1 MASNVNSWV
10 WLAVVVLI
18 TLLRYVSR
26 WLQLGTPK
34 NFQIED
40 LLMIVNVILYV
51 LLTVYLIEVEKYGTN
66 GIPLDKVDQIKPS
79 TIPDLIK
86 GSKLVIVVEQLW
98 LGVIWGCKACLLL
111 LYSTMTSGLSQ
122 HRIVKLIGAFC
133 ALSFVLVEILFFAAW
148 CHPFSAY
155 WSVPPKNIQCSVYR
169 NHLILVL
176 ALNIATDLMIMCI
189 PLPLLIK
196 AKLSLTKK
204 ITLCAVFSLGIFVIL
219 CSILSKYY
227 SISNPYGDRW
237 VDWYVREAATAI
249 VVANIPQTW
258 TLFRRMFNWKSFL
271 AHSSYNRSHS
281 RSKYTNRLDS
291 STIHLSQFKG
301 GDKSHTRSVDITASG
316 EHINPDQPLE
326 IWAHREDDCDNTTVI
341 RFLRDVFLFH
351 LVTLRFIHNSSS
363 SSRLAERYN
372 MPGLEFNPDND
383 IPDLSGKVIFITGG
397 TAGLGA
403 QSVAQLAKHSPARI
417 YISGRN
423 ATNAE
428 TIIKEIAE
436 AGSNTPV
443 SFVECDLT
451 SLDSVKRAADDIIAK
466 EARLDVLMC
475 NAGIMALPPG
485 LTKDGYEV
493 QFGTNHLGHTLL
505 IRKLLPLM
513 QRTAETGADVRVI
526 ILTSR
531 GYQLHPYG
539 GIIFDDLKTTQDY
552 GFLGSWKRYG
562 QSKLANILYTRELAR
577 RYPAITAV
585 SVHPGVITTGLVE
598 NLGWAHRWFIYAT
611 TYNQMVTL
619 EEGAYNQLWA
629 ATTSKDGLETGQ
641 YYMPVGV
648 ASNDKLT
655 KTGRDDVLAGQL
667 WEWTN
672 KALEDYL

>member
-1 MASNVNSWV
+1 MVSNVNSWV

-18 TLLRYVSR
+18 ALLRYVSR

-291 STIHLSQFKG
+291 STIHLSRFKG

-316 EHINPDQPLE
+316 EHINQDQPLE
-326 IWAHREDDCDNTTVI
+326 IWAHREDDCDDKTVI
-341 RFLRDVFLFH
+341 RCLLDVSLH
-351 LVTLRFIHNSSS
+351 
-363 SSRLAERYN
+363 AERST
-372 MPGLEFNPDND
+372 MPGLAFNPDND
-383 IPDLSGKVIFITGG
+383 IPDLSGK
-397 TAGLGA
+397 
-403 QSVAQLAKHSPARI
+403 SVAQLAKHSPARI

-423 ATNAE
+423 ATSAE

-436 AGSNTPV
+436 TGSNTRV
-443 SFVECDLT
+443 SFIECDLT
-451 SLDSVKRAADDIIAK
+451 SLESVKKAADEIIAK
-466 EARLDVLMC
+466 ESRLDVLMC
-475 NAGIMALPPG
+475 NAGILALPPG
-485 LTKDGYEV
+485 LTKDA
-493 QFGTNHLGHTLL
+493 
-505 IRKLLPLM
+505 KLLPLL
-513 QRTAETGADVRVI
+513 QRTAETVADVRVI
-526 ILTSR
+526 ILTSAY
-531 GYQLHPYG
+531 YQLHPSG
-539 GIIFDDLKTTQDY
+539 GIIYDDLKTTRDY
-552 GFLGSWKRYG
+552 GFLGSWRRYG
-562 QSKLANILYTRELAR
+562 QSKLANIFYTRELAR
-577 RYPAITAV
+577 RYPPITVV

-598 NLGWAHRWFIYAT
+598 NLGWAHRWIIYAT

-619 EEGAYNQLWA
+619 EEGGYHQLWA
-629 ATTSKDGLETGQ
+629 ATTSKDCLETGQ
-641 YYMPVGV
+641 YYTPVGV
-648 ASNDKLT
+648 ASIDKLT

-667 WEWTN
+667 WEWTD
-672 KALEDYL
+672 KALENYL

>member
-1 MASNVNSWV
+1 MVSNANSWV

-18 TLLRYVSR
+18 ALLRYVSR

-79 TIPDLIK
+79 AIPDLIK

-291 STIHLSQFKG
+291 STIHLSRFKG

-326 IWAHREDDCDNTTVI
+326 IWEHREDHCDDTTVI
-341 RFLRDVFLFH
+341 RFLRDVYLFH
-351 LVTLRFIHNSSS
+351 VVTLRFIRYTRS

-372 MPGLEFNPDND
+372 MPGLAFNPDND

-423 ATNAE
+423 ATSAE
-428 TIIKEIAE
+428 TIIKGIAE

-451 SLDSVKRAADDIIAK
+451 SLDSVKRAADEIIAK
-466 EARLDVLMC
+466 ESRLDMLMC

-493 QFGTNHLGHTLL
+493 QFGTNHLGHALL
-505 IRKLLPLM
+505 IQKLLPLL
-513 QRTAETGADVRVI
+513 QRTAERDADVRVI
-526 ILTSR
+526 ILTSK

-552 GFLGSWKRYG
+552 GFLGSWRRYG

-577 RYPAITAV
+577 RYPAITVV
-585 SVHPGVITTGLVE
+585 SVHPGVITTSLVE

-619 EEGAYNQLWA
+619 EKGAYNQLWA

-641 YYMPVGV
+641 YYIPVGV

-667 WEWTN
+667 WEWTD

>member
-18 TLLRYVSR
+18 ALLRYVSR

-51 LLTVYLIEVEKYGTN
+51 LLTVYLMEVEKYGTN

-79 TIPDLIK
+79 AIPDLIK

-122 HRIVKLIGAFC
+122 HRVVKLIGAFC

-176 ALNIATDLMIMCI
+176 ALNIATDVMIMCI

-237 VDWYVREAATAI
+237 LDWYVREAATAI

-291 STIHLSQFKG
+291 STIHLSRFKG

-316 EHINPDQPLE
+316 EHINQDQPLE
-326 IWAHREDDCDNTTVI
+326 IWAHREGDCDDKAVI
-341 RFLRDVFLFH
+341 RRLRDVFLFH

-417 YISGRN
+417 YIGGRN

-493 QFGTNHLGHTLL
+493 QFGTNHLGHALL
-505 IRKLLPLM
+505 IRKLLPLL
-513 QRTAETGADVRVI
+513 QRTAKTGADVRVI
-526 ILTSR
+526 ILTSK

-552 GFLGSWKRYG
+552 GFLGSWKRYA

-629 ATTSKDGLETGQ
+629 ATTSRDGLETGQ
-641 YYMPVGV
+641 YYVPVGV

>member
-1 MASNVNSWV
+1 
-10 WLAVVVLI
+10 
-18 TLLRYVSR
+18 
-26 WLQLGTPK
+26 
-34 NFQIED
+34 
-40 LLMIVNVILYV
+40 
-51 LLTVYLIEVEKYGTN
+51 
-66 GIPLDKVDQIKPS
+66 
-79 TIPDLIK
+79 
-86 GSKLVIVVEQLW
+86 
-98 LGVIWGCKACLLL
+98 
-111 LYSTMTSGLSQ
+111 
-122 HRIVKLIGAFC
+122 
-133 ALSFVLVEILFFAAW
+133 
-148 CHPFSAY
+148 
-155 WSVPPKNIQCSVYR
+155 
-169 NHLILVL
+169 
-176 ALNIATDLMIMCI
+176 
-189 PLPLLIK
+189 
-196 AKLSLTKK
+196 
-204 ITLCAVFSLGIFVIL
+204 
-219 CSILSKYY
+219 
-227 SISNPYGDRW
+227 
-237 VDWYVREAATAI
+237 
-249 VVANIPQTW
+249 
-258 TLFRRMFNWKSFL
+258 
-271 AHSSYNRSHS
+271 
-281 RSKYTNRLDS
+281 
-291 STIHLSQFKG
+291 
-301 GDKSHTRSVDITASG
+301 
-316 EHINPDQPLE
+316 
-326 IWAHREDDCDNTTVI
+326 
-341 RFLRDVFLFH
+341 
-351 LVTLRFIHNSSS
+351 
-363 SSRLAERYN
+363 

-493 QFGTNHLGHTLL
+493 QFGTNHLGHSLL
-505 IRKLLPLM
+505 IRKLLPLL

>member
-1 MASNVNSWV
+1 
-10 WLAVVVLI
+10 
-18 TLLRYVSR
+18 
-26 WLQLGTPK
+26 
-34 NFQIED
+34 
-40 LLMIVNVILYV
+40 
-51 LLTVYLIEVEKYGTN
+51 
-66 GIPLDKVDQIKPS
+66 
-79 TIPDLIK
+79 
-86 GSKLVIVVEQLW
+86 
-98 LGVIWGCKACLLL
+98 
-111 LYSTMTSGLSQ
+111 
-122 HRIVKLIGAFC
+122 
-133 ALSFVLVEILFFAAW
+133 
-148 CHPFSAY
+148 
-155 WSVPPKNIQCSVYR
+155 
-169 NHLILVL
+169 
-176 ALNIATDLMIMCI
+176 
-189 PLPLLIK
+189 
-196 AKLSLTKK
+196 
-204 ITLCAVFSLGIFVIL
+204 
-219 CSILSKYY
+219 
-227 SISNPYGDRW
+227 
-237 VDWYVREAATAI
+237 
-249 VVANIPQTW
+249 
-258 TLFRRMFNWKSFL
+258 
-271 AHSSYNRSHS
+271 
-281 RSKYTNRLDS
+281 
-291 STIHLSQFKG
+291 
-301 GDKSHTRSVDITASG
+301 
-316 EHINPDQPLE
+316 
-326 IWAHREDDCDNTTVI
+326 
-341 RFLRDVFLFH
+341 
-351 LVTLRFIHNSSS
+351 
-363 SSRLAERYN
+363 
-372 MPGLEFNPDND
+372 MPELEFNPDND

-443 SFVECDLT
+443 SFVECDLA

-493 QFGTNHLGHTLL
+493 QFGTNHLGHALL
-505 IRKLLPLM
+505 IRKLLPLL

-526 ILTSR
+526 ILTSA

-641 YYMPVGV
+641 YYIPVGV